1 MIIVYGKVNR
11 IWRNLEG
18 GREEGCRNGTEQRG
32 AGGREEG
39 RMSSWSSASLSEQK
53 VLLVKIG
60 IRMESC
66 FRRKKREGDDCSI
79 FF

>member
-11 IWRNLEG
+11 IWRNLE
-18 GREEGCRNGTEQRG
+18 
-32 AGGREEG
+32 GREEG

-53 VLLVKIG
+53 VLLVKID

>member
-11 IWRNLEG
+11 IWRNLE
-18 GREEGCRNGTEQRG
+18 
-32 AGGREEG
+32 GREEG

-53 VLLVKIG
+53 VLLVKID

-66 FRRKKREGDDCSI
+66 FRRKKREGMIVRSFFKIEIRDDT
-79 FF
+79 

>member
-11 IWRNLEG
+11 IWRNLE
-18 GREEGCRNGTEQRG
+18 
-32 AGGREEG
+32 GGREEG

-53 VLLVKIG
+53 VLLVKID

-66 FRRKKREGDDCSI
+66 FRRKKREGMIVRSFFKIEIRDDT
-79 FF
+79 

>member
-18 GREEGCRNGTEQRG
+18 REK
-32 AGGREEG
+32 G

>member
-18 GREEGCRNGTEQRG
+18 REK
-32 AGGREEG
+32 G

-66 FRRKKREGDDCSI
+66 FRRKKRGGMIVRSFFKIEIRDDT
-79 FF
+79 